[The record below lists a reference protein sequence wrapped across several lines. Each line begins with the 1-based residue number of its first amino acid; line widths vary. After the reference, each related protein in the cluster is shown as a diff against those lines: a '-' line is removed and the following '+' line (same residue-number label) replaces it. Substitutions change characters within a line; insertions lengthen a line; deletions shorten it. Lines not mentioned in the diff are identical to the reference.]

1 MGVPKYF
8 SYVIQNYPNILKNMD
23 FFTVDGNKIHKL
35 FVDSNS
41 IIYDCLHKLNQD
53 DYKSHEEFEDK
64 IIEDVITH
72 LEYLVDLVK
81 PLYGTYIAFDG
92 IPVFMKME
100 QQRMRRGRTLFLE
113 RYGDPNKWSLNNITP
128 GMPFME
134 KLSRDIYKHFK
145 KYKNILCSCSD
156 ELGEGEQKITKYIRE
171 NNMKNQEVAI
181 YGLDADLIMLSL
193 LHYRYCSNIF
203 VFREAPEFMKS
214 KLPISVKHENEIY
227 FVDISL
233 LSQRIQI
240 EMGWKPSDR
249 MIHEYV
255 FLCFFLGNDF
265 LPHIYSINI
274 RTNGMDVL
282 FDAYK
287 KVCKNEKYLINED
300 HTINLKMLTKL
311 FEYLAEDETAR
322 LEYEVKELNRY
333 MTREKGCIGVSYM
346 SVKGVGLEEKLWL
359 GVVCERYV
367 SRVKEVYKYYR
378 LGEVSRWLGEVN
390 IGGGVLCCRVRD
402 YMKSEGGVGGVG
414 GVGGGVIECKKGDY
428 EEYHKYIFGDEG
440 LHVGPFDRYI

>member
-134 KLSRDIYKHFK
+134 KLSRDIYKH
-145 KYKNILCSCSD
+145 
-156 ELGEGEQKITKYIRE
+156 
-171 NNMKNQEVAI
+171 
-181 YGLDADLIMLSL
+181 
-193 LHYRYCSNIF
+193 
-203 VFREAPEFMKS
+203 
-214 KLPISVKHENEIY
+214 
-227 FVDISL
+227 
-233 LSQRIQI
+233 
-240 EMGWKPSDR
+240 
-249 MIHEYV
+249 
-255 FLCFFLGNDF
+255 
-265 LPHIYSINI
+265 
-274 RTNGMDVL
+274 
-282 FDAYK
+282 
-287 KVCKNEKYLINED
+287 
-300 HTINLKMLTKL
+300 
-311 FEYLAEDETAR
+311 
-322 LEYEVKELNRY
+322 
-333 MTREKGCIGVSYM
+333 
-346 SVKGVGLEEKLWL
+346 
-359 GVVCERYV
+359 
-367 SRVKEVYKYYR
+367 
-378 LGEVSRWLGEVN
+378 
-390 IGGGVLCCRVRD
+390 
-402 YMKSEGGVGGVG
+402 
-414 GVGGGVIECKKGDY
+414 
-428 EEYHKYIFGDEG
+428 
-440 LHVGPFDRYI
+440 

>member
-41 IIYDCLHKLNQD
+41 IIYDCLHNLNQY

-72 LEYLVDLVK
+72 LEHLIDLVK
-81 PLYGTYIAFDG
+81 PIYGSYITFDG
-92 IPVFMKME
+92 IPAFMKME
-100 QQRMRRGRTLFLE
+100 QQRMRRGKTLFLE

-134 KLSRDIYKHFK
+134 KLSRVIYKHFK
-145 KYKNILCSCSD
+145 KYKNVLCSCSD

-214 KLPISVKHENEIY
+214 KLPISVIHENEIY

-255 FLCFFLGNDF
+255 FLCVFL
-265 LPHIYSINI
+265 
-274 RTNGMDVL
+274 
-282 FDAYK
+282 
-287 KVCKNEKYLINED
+287 
-300 HTINLKMLTKL
+300 
-311 FEYLAEDETAR
+311 
-322 LEYEVKELNRY
+322 
-333 MTREKGCIGVSYM
+333 
-346 SVKGVGLEEKLWL
+346 
-359 GVVCERYV
+359 
-367 SRVKEVYKYYR
+367 
-378 LGEVSRWLGEVN
+378 
-390 IGGGVLCCRVRD
+390 
-402 YMKSEGGVGGVG
+402 
-414 GVGGGVIECKKGDY
+414 
-428 EEYHKYIFGDEG
+428 
-440 LHVGPFDRYI
+440 